1 VNFPMGIRDIHFL
14 DTDHLVVLTTGVDN
28 PLRVANVSDREV
40 VWYSLAAREP
50 LAIHTEPDKA
60 TLHCLG
66 QDGSV
71 RVWTLS
77 DIQSQIRS
85 GKEGGSVAKHTR

>member
-1 VNFPMGIRDIHFL
+1 M
-14 DTDHLVVLTTGVDN
+14 VLTVGVDH
-28 PLRVANVSDREV
+28 PLRRADISEREP
-40 VWYSLAAREP
+40 VWYALSARDP

-71 RVWTLS
+71 RVWTLP
-77 DIQSQIRS
+77 DIQSQLQA
-85 GKEGGSVAKHTR
+85 GKEGGSVAKRTR